1 MATQKHKK
9 MQFNP
14 RRIFTP
20 EVRKKVVLDIE
31 RGKATALEASREV
44 GTSLT
49 TIYRWIYRYS
59 RYLKKNQVMV
69 VEDKS
74 ESYRTKE
81 LEKRLKDA
89 EAALGRKQMEID
101 FLNKLIEFA
110 NEEYQTDIKKNLQNG
125 PLPGSKRTKEKN
137 TGTK

>member
-1 MATQKHKK
+1 MKT
-9 MQFNP
+9 
-14 RRIFTP
+14 RTL
-20 EVRKKVVLDIE
+20 RKTSIVPQRKFSETIKRKVVRDIE
-31 RGKATALEASREV
+31 AGKATVRQTSRELLA
-44 GTSLT
+44 SEQS
-49 TIYRWIYRYS
+49 IYRWIYQYS
-59 RYLKKNQVMV
+59 RYLEKNKVMI

-110 NEEYQTDIKKNLQNG
+110 DEEYKTDIKKNLSNA
-125 PLPGSKRTKEKN
+125 PSRGSKPTKGKD

>member
-1 MATQKHKK
+1 MANQKQAK
-9 MQFNP
+9 MFLKP
-14 RRIFTP
+14 RRVFSP

-49 TIYRWIYRYS
+49 TIYRWINRYS
-59 RYLKKNQVMV
+59 RYLEKNQVMV
-69 VEDKS
+69 VQDKS
-74 ESYRTKE
+74 ESYKTKE
-81 LEKRLKDA
+81 LEQRLKEA

-110 NEEYQTDIKKNLQNG
+110 DEEFHTDLKKNYQKG
-125 PLPGSKRTKEKN
+125 PLPGFKPTKEKN